1 MLYNV
6 DMEVQLAV
14 AKINKYATSD
24 SGDSV
29 EVIERPNG
37 GISVVMADGQSSG
50 KGAKQISYL
59 VVRKVIS
66 LLSEGVRDGAAAR
79 AASDYLFTERKG
91 KVSATLNIASIDLQ
105 TATMVITRN
114 NPLPV
119 LIASIDEICAF
130 DDECNPIGLYRDTRP
145 LISEVPLEPGL
156 TVVLY
161 TDGLVHAGSRSGES
175 LDIKTFL
182 QSLIDDDEDEEET
195 NPKEIADSLLAH
207 AVQLDQGRPVDDIT
221 VVVIHV
227 THQES
232 DSIRRMT
239 VELPLNL

>member
-1 MLYNV
+1 
-6 DMEVQLAV
+6 MEIQLAV

-29 EVIERPNG
+29 EVVERPNG

-50 KGAKQISYL
+50 KGAKQISFL
-59 VVRKVIS
+59 VVRKLIS

-91 KVSATLNIASIDLQ
+91 KVSATLNIVSIDMQ

-119 LIASIDEICAF
+119 LIASIEEICAF

-161 TDGLVHAGSRSGES
+161 TDGLVHAGSRTGES

-182 QSLIDDDEDEEET
+182 QSLIDDDVDEEEIS
-195 NPKEIADSLLAH
+195 PQEIADSLLAH
-207 AVQLDQGRPVDDIT
+207 AIQLDQGRPVDDIT
-221 VVVIHV
+221 VVVIKV
-227 THQES
+227 TSHKS
-232 DSIRRMT
+232 DSVRRMT

>member
-1 MLYNV
+1 
-6 DMEVQLAV
+6 MEVKLAV
-14 AKINKYATSD
+14 AKINKYATSE

-29 EVIERPNG
+29 EVVERPNG

-50 KGAKQISYL
+50 RGAKQISFL

-91 KVSATLNIASIDLQ
+91 KVSATLNIASIDMQ
-105 TATMVITRN
+105 TSTMVITRN

-119 LIASIDEICAF
+119 FIASQDEICAF

-156 TVVLY
+156 CVVQF
-161 TDGLVHAGSRSGES
+161 TDGLVHAGSRTGDSI
-175 LDIKTFL
+175 DIPTFL
-182 QSLIDDDEDEEET
+182 AAHAEDE
-195 NPKEIADSLLAH
+195 PDPQHIADALLTAALH
-207 AVQLDQGRPVDDIT
+207 LDHGRPVDDISI
-221 VVVIHV
+221 VVIQV
-227 THQES
+227 TNQNS
-232 DSIRRMT
+232 DSVRRMT
-239 VELPLNL
+239 VELPLDE

>member
-1 MLYNV
+1 
-6 DMEVQLAV
+6 MEIQLAV
-14 AKINKYATSD
+14 SKTNKYATSD

-37 GISVVMADGQSSG
+37 GLSVVMADGQSSG
-50 KGAKQISYL
+50 KGAKQISFL

-91 KVSATLNIASIDLQ
+91 KVSSTLNIVSIDLQ

-114 NPLPV
+114 SPLPV
-119 LIASIDEICAF
+119 LIVSTDEICAF

-156 TVVLY
+156 LVVLY

-182 QSLIDDDEDEEET
+182 QSIIDDEAEEEIS
-195 NPKEIADSLLAH
+195 PQKIADSLLAH

-221 VVVIHV
+221 LVVIQV
-227 THQES
+227 TSQKS
-232 DSIRRMT
+232 DSVRRMT
-239 VELPLNL
+239 VELPFNL

>member
-1 MLYNV
+1 
-6 DMEVQLAV
+6 MEIQLAV

-91 KVSATLNIASIDLQ
+91 KVSATLNIVSIDMQ
-105 TATMVITRN
+105 TATMVVTRN

-119 LIASIDEICAF
+119 LFATVDEICAF
-130 DDECNPIGLYRDTRP
+130 DDECNPVGLYRDTRP

-161 TDGLVHAGSRSGES
+161 TDGLVHAGSRSGDS

-182 QSLIDDDEDEEET
+182 QALIDDDVEEET
-195 NPKEIADSLLAH
+195 SPQEIADSLLAH
-207 AVQLDQGRPVDDIT
+207 AIQLDHGRPVDDIT
-221 VVVIHV
+221 VVVIQV
-227 THQES
+227 TSHTS
-232 DSIRRMT
+232 DSVRRMT

>member
-1 MLYNV
+1 
-6 DMEVQLAV
+6 
-14 AKINKYATSD
+14 
-24 SGDSV
+24 
-29 EVIERPNG
+29 VIERPNG

-182 QSLIDDDEDEEET
+182 QSIIDDAVDEEET

-227 THQES
+227 THQKS
-232 DSIRRMT
+232 DSVRRMT